1 MPGPRIA
8 AIVPHVLRA
17 AVPAD
22 WPLPTASFVSDGAVL
37 LEVITTDDLV
47 GWGEPSPYGAPLP
60 ALLDALGG
68 IAPSMVGMTI
78 DEFGAHLRRIPT
90 EGSHRYGTLPRA
102 AVVAGLTQASWD
114 LRGKVAGR
122 PLHELLATAMGVPGA
137 VADGAGGETSVAAY
151 ASAGMFFEDAPD
163 EAMVE
168 EVLGLRSLGHRA
180 YKLRPPT
187 PRGAGSHFARADAPP
202 PFDVDALVGRVA
214 RVRAAVG
221 PDFALMVDL
230 GRRLPDVDAAARF
243 ADAVAPLD
251 ITFIEEPFAGTLEEH
266 RELRDRTAV
275 PLAAGEQFSDA
286 EELRRWV
293 DGGALDLVQ
302 PDAGLMPIDRIV
314 EYVRHD
320 PERASRSLIP
330 HSWANPVCIA
340 ANAHVAVAAGCRMV
354 EANETFNPMRDALLV
369 GPVVPR
375 DGRIVLSARPGLG
388 VEVDRAALGRYSG

>member
-1 MPGPRIA
+1 MSGPRIT
-8 AIVPHVLRA
+8 AIVAHVLRA
-17 AVPAD
+17 TVPAD

-37 LEVITTDDLV
+37 LEVTTTDDLV
-47 GWGEPSPYGAPLP
+47 GWGEPSPYGAPMP
-60 ALLDALGG
+60 ALLEALGEMASS
-68 IAPSMVGMTI
+68 IVGMTI

-137 VADGAGGETSVAAY
+137 VADTSVAAY

-168 EVLGLRSLGHRA
+168 EVLRLRSLGHRA

-187 PRGAGSHFARADAPP
+187 PRGAGSHFARAAAPP
-202 PFDVDALVGRVA
+202 PFDVDALVGRIA

-221 PDFALMVDL
+221 PDLALMVDL

-243 ADAVAPLD
+243 ADAVAPMD
-251 ITFIEEPFAGTLEEH
+251 ITFIEEPFAGTLDEH
-266 RELRDRTAV
+266 RELRNRTAV
-275 PLAAGEQFSDA
+275 PLSGGEQFSDA
-286 EELRRWV
+286 EELGRWV

-314 EYVRHD
+314 EFVRHD

-340 ANAHVAVAAGCRMV
+340 ANTHVAVAAGALMV

-369 GPVVPR
+369 DPVVPW
-375 DGRIVLSARPGLG
+375 DGRLVLSARPGLG
-388 VEVDRAALGRYSG
+388 VEVDREALERYSS